1 MEVIEPMQKVQAGSN
16 LPEEIVHAKPAES
29 KQHNGD
35 IKPQLSA
42 SSFSTYYTW
51 RGSGTVNLNCGH
63 GAIRASSRVFVSLTE
78 YNTDPNINPIM
89 GSAFLWLYNVVP
101 YNGGVVVR
109 FQVGFGSALN
119 IKVSVLVDP

>member
-1 MEVIEPMQKVQAGSN
+1 METMQKTKAGSN
-16 LPEEIVHAKPAES
+16 LPSEFVHAKPAETDQTS
-29 KQHNGD
+29 GD
-35 IKPQLSA
+35 VKLQLA
-42 SSFSTYYTW
+42 AGSFSTYYTW
-51 RGSGTVNLNCGH
+51 RGFGTVNLNCGH

-89 GSAFLWLYNVVP
+89 GNAVLWLYNVVP

-109 FQVGFGSALN
+109 FQIGFSTALN

>member
-1 MEVIEPMQKVQAGSN
+1 MEVMETVLNVQAGSN
-16 LPEEIVHAKPAES
+16 LPAQIVDAKPAENT
-29 KQHNGD
+29 QNGHEV
-35 IKPQLSA
+35 KPQLSA
-42 SSFSTYYTW
+42 GSFTAYYTW
-51 RGSGTVNLNCGH
+51 RGFGTVNLNCGH

-89 GSAFLWLYNVVP
+89 GNAFVFLYNVVP

-109 FQVGFGSALN
+109 FNVGFNSALN

>member
-1 MEVIEPMQKVQAGSN
+1 MEVMEPMQKVQAGSN
-16 LPEEIVHAKPAES
+16 LPEEIFDAKPAES
-29 KQHNGD
+29 TKHNGE

-42 SSFSTYYTW
+42 GSFSTYYTW
-51 RGSGTVNLNCGH
+51 RGFGIVNLNCGH
-63 GAIRASSRVFVSLTE
+63 SAIRASSRVFVSITE

-89 GSAFLWLYNVVP
+89 GSAYLWLYNVVP

-109 FQVGFGSALN
+109 FQVGFSSALN